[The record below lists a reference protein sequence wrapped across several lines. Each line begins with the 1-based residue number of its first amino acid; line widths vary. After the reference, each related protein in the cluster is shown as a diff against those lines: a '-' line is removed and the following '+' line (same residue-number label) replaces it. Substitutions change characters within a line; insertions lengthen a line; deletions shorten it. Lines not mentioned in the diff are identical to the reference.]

1 MVGLAGLVRG
11 AVEEDLDGYG
21 GFDGNV
27 DDGDDDN
34 IHIGDKEEDDGDDC
48 LVSRNASSGH

>member
-11 AVEEDLDGYG
+11 AVEQNLDGG
-21 GFDGNV
+21 GGNV
-27 DDGDDDN
+27 DNGDNDD
-34 IHIGDKEEDDGDDC
+34 IHNGDKEEDDGDDC